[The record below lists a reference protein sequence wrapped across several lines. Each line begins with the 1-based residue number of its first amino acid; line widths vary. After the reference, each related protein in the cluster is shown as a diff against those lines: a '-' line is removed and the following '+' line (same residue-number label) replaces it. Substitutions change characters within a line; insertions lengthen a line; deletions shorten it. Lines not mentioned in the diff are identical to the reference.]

1 MKGLIKMIK
10 KEHKIRMLKVE
21 KIIYFLIVLVAVMIP
36 IANVFSKALLSESN
50 IEVEK
55 LENRINRQVGI
66 NDSLNMQINELASLD
81 KIQNVANQL
90 GLSYN
95 NDNIKLIISN

>member
-1 MKGLIKMIK
+1 MINKEKKVKVLRIEKLIYGLII
-10 KEHKIRMLKVE
+10 
-21 KIIYFLIVLVAVMIP
+21 FVAVLIP

-55 LENRINRQVGI
+55 LENKINEQVGI

-81 KIQNVANQL
+81 KIQAVANEL

-95 NDNIKLIISN
+95 NDNIKLITAE

>member
-1 MKGLIKMIK
+1 
-10 KEHKIRMLKVE
+10 ML
-21 KIIYFLIVLVAVMIP
+21 IP

-55 LENRINRQVGI
+55 LENKIKEQVGI

-81 KIQNVANQL
+81 KIQAVANQL

-95 NDNIKLIISN
+95 NDNIKLITTE